1 MDIKIFDD
9 ELEGIWNDFE
19 LLQYRLSNELEER
32 LNALIKQPKE
42 QLDDESYLKIMF
54 MKGMRY
60 EEQENKNA
68 ARYCAM
74 RMLAIQECIAN
85 PRKKRPRL
93 LDIKGYTCNEDMLMF
108 IDRYT
113 DFLEDTYK
121 NINRRLAMII
131 GVLFLVVFV
140 ILFLV
145 LDIPFF
151 VAAIESLMI
160 GMFTYLFQKRRM
172 PAMFQKNQ
180 LKAIEKY
187 VEETVLE
194 FDRVYRYM

>member
-1 MDIKIFDD
+1 MDVKMFDD
-9 ELEGIWNDFE
+9 ELESVWNDFE
-19 LLQYRLSNELEER
+19 LLHYRLSNELEER
-32 LNALIKQPKE
+32 LNVLIKQPKE

-54 MKGMRY
+54 MKGVRY
-60 EEQENKNA
+60 EELENKNA

-74 RMLAIQECIAN
+74 RMLAIQECIKN
-85 PRKKRPRL
+85 PRKKRPHL
-93 LDIKGYTCNEDMLMF
+93 LDIKGYTCNEDMLRF

-113 DFLEDTYK
+113 EFLEDTYK

-131 GVLFLVVFV
+131 GILFLVVFI
-140 ILFLV
+140 ILFFV

-151 VAAIESLMI
+151 GAAIESLMI
-160 GMFTYLFQKRRM
+160 GILTYLVQKRRM
-172 PAMFQKNQ
+172 QIMFQKNQ

-187 VEETVLE
+187 VEEIVLE